1 MFGKC
6 KILHNPC
13 NLKWVTKQ
21 SSPASLTV
29 HRGETGRP
37 EAAAPKTR
45 NQDCMKT
52 KTTRVRIPRGNPH
65 RGFTLVELLV
75 SITIIIALA
84 ALVFTVT
91 GKVRAS
97 AQQTNAVAA
106 LRQIGI
112 TNVAY
117 SAENNGTINVIR
129 DAGEKGAFE
138 GKGGKWVSDSFAG
151 RMQPYL
157 FDGLSTTNQTT
168 FAAEMNA
175 ALGALYGTSNI
186 RTMAGTAF
194 SGVPVTTDG
203 SAVWNPIAIN
213 DQLRPKWGAAN
224 PPLRVASFADPS
236 ETLYLTFGR
245 YYFNEALSQDYQ
257 PLPQQGDKGIFCFL
271 DGHFEMLSAPIP
283 ERFFGTRRPD
293 S

>member
-1 MFGKC
+1 
-6 KILHNPC
+6 
-13 NLKWVTKQ
+13 
-21 SSPASLTV
+21 
-29 HRGETGRP
+29 
-37 EAAAPKTR
+37 
-45 NQDCMKT
+45 MKPNT
-52 KTTRVRIPRGNPH
+52 S

-75 SITIIIALA
+75 SITIIIVLA
-84 ALVFTVT
+84 ALVIVVT
-91 GKVRAS
+91 GRIRAN
-97 AQQTNAVAA
+97 AQQANAISS

-112 TNVAY
+112 ANIAY
-117 SAENNGTINVIR
+117 SAENNGAINVIR
-129 DAGEKGAFE
+129 DTGEKGAFE
-138 GKGGKWVSDSFAG
+138 GKGGKWASDSFAG

-168 FAAEMNA
+168 FVADMNA
-175 ALGALYGTSNI
+175 SLGALYGTSNI

-203 SAVWNPIAIN
+203 SAILNPIAIN
-213 DQLRPKWGAAN
+213 DRLRPKWGAAN

-257 PLPQQGDKGIFCFL
+257 PLPQEGDRRRGIYFLPNRKGVFCFL

-293 S
+293 T